1 MQLEKDIST
10 HEYCLNYRLLLMHQ
24 HELSVKK
31 KKKKHKKKDLGQT
44 GSTRDYYTMPE
55 V

>member
-1 MQLEKDIST
+1 LSQLPTTAYAST
-10 HEYCLNYRLLLMHQ
+10 RI
-24 HELSVKK
+24 VGKK
-31 KKKKHKKKDLGQT
+31 EKKKHKKKDLGQT